1 MSNMNTTD
9 YAADQHGR
17 PDTSKVP
24 GTGTAT
30 GPGTLGGVHASELGS
45 DRSGTKTEDFTS
57 GIEGTPAAHP
67 VSNTSNTSGHHQP
80 HTSLGGHDHAQ
91 SRGAATSSGS
101 VNPSTTGTSSNTY
114 NRDDTL
120 NRDQHGRSGEGLP
133 GAAGVSSVGEHH
145 KHGSD
150 THGQHGEHAFRS
162 STGGASHAAGGLG
175 GATATPQ
182 QQTMAGHKDASVV
195 AASQPTTHETGSM
208 LDVGDVP
215 TPAHQTSSHQPTHAG
230 QTHTDSARA
239 GDNVHPNTGRD
250 VAGRDATGRDSAG
263 QGHTGRDATGMAAA
277 GAAAAYAAHHHDQH
291 SHGSSP
297 STSRPVGSGID
308 PAHSDARA
316 RDTAHSS
323 GGPLHSHQNQLDNP
337 SGINQSTSV
346 PGQNN
351 RLDNTR
357 SGHADHTARDAALGA
372 GAAGAAGYGAHEHN
386 KHKHNT
392 GLDTSSSRTMGS
404 TGVDPAHTDSR
415 DVAGSGHHGPLSGR
429 DHTARDAALG
439 AGATGAAGYGA
450 HEHHKH
456 HGQGSSAS
464 HPVGSGIDP
473 THADSRTS
481 VGTEHLGSQSGHG
494 GHTSRDAA
502 LGAGAVGGAAAYG
515 AHEHNKHKDRDTLAS
530 GPAGSG
536 TNPTQHD
543 PRSVAGSEFRDSQ
556 VGHGN
561 HSTADTALAGA
572 GAAGA
577 GYGASRLAR
586 HHNEP
591 SIGQSGDGVSGVGS
605 NTSNLSSQTSPSQGQ
620 YNSLSGGTPSGIAA
634 GSHAGA
640 SAGPQTSHGVSDS
653 AGYTGNSHVG
663 SGSGPYSSLTSGTS
677 SGIATGDHQNRSI
690 GHDSGV
696 GHSGLKG
703 SAAAAAEQLRSTGR
717 VTHKCQNCNE
727 DMDISKHFTS
737 NH

>member
-24 GTGTAT
+24 GTGIAT
-30 GPGTLGGVHASELGS
+30 GPGTLGGVHASELGN

-57 GIEGTPAAHP
+57 GIEGTQAAHP
-67 VSNTSNTSGHHQP
+67 VSNTSETSGQHHP

-91 SRGAATSSGS
+91 ARG
-101 VNPSTTGTSSNTY
+101 
-114 NRDDTL
+114 
-120 NRDQHGRSGEGLP
+120 GEGLP
-133 GAAGVSSVGEHH
+133 GAAGVSSSVGGHH

-150 THGQHGEHAFRS
+150 AHRQHDEHASRS
-162 STGGASHAAGGLG
+162 SAGGAAHGAGGLG

-215 TPAHQTSSHQPTHAG
+215 TPAHQTSSHQPTHAAG

-239 GDNVHPNTGRD
+239 GDNAYPNTGRDATGRD
-250 VAGRDATGRDSAG
+250 VAGRDVAGRDSAG
-263 QGHTGRDATGMAAA
+263 QSHTGRDATGMAAA
-277 GAAAAYAAHHHDQH
+277 GAAAAYAAHHH
-291 SHGSSP
+291 GSSP

-308 PAHSDARA
+308 PTHSDARA
-316 RDTAHSS
+316 RDTTHSS
-323 GGPLHSHQNQLDNP
+323 GGPLHSHQNQLDSP

-346 PGQNN
+346 PGQTS
-351 RLDNTR
+351 RLDNTH

-372 GAAGAAGYGAHEHN
+372 GAAGAAGYGAHEHH

-392 GLDTSSSRTMGS
+392 GLDTASSRPAGS
-404 TGVDPAHTDSR
+404 TGVDPTHTDSR
-415 DVAGSGHHGPLSGR
+415 GVAGSGQHGPLSGR
-429 DHTARDAALG
+429 DHTSRDAALG
-439 AGATGAAGYGA
+439 AGAAGAAGYGA

-481 VGTEHLGSQSGHG
+481 VGTEHVGSQSGHG
-494 GHTSRDAA
+494 GHMSRDAA

-536 TNPTQHD
+536 INPAQND
-543 PRSVAGSEFRDSQ
+543 PRSVAGSELRDPQSS
-556 VGHGN
+556 HGN

-591 SIGQSGDGVSGVGS
+591 SIGQSGDGSSGVGS
-605 NTSNLSSQTSPSQGQ
+605 NTGNLSSQTSPSQGQ
-620 YNSLSGGTPSGIAA
+620 YNTLSGGTPSGIAA
-634 GSHAGA
+634 GSHAA
-640 SAGPQTSHGVSDS
+640 SSAGPQASHGS
-653 AGYTGNSHVG
+653 GYTGNSAVA
-663 SGSGPYSSLTSGTS
+663 SGSGPYSSLTSGTP
-677 SGIATGDHQNRSI
+677 SGITTGDHQNRGI

-696 GHSGLKG
+696 SHSSLKG